1 MNVHREQMDELLAKW
16 LSNTATEDELA
27 ILKKW
32 AGQSEENLKLIE
44 NLQKTWRED
53 TAEPI
58 LVNVD
63 AKANEIWAGAM
74 KELPKQARSRDLWIR
89 YAAAILILSCSFFW
103 LLSKSDFGQKEQED
117 VLSIAPTYILR
128 ENAPGQKTKVHLPDG
143 SIAFLNSSSSIKYSN
158 GFDGAERRIILE
170 GEAFF
175 VVAKDTTKPFVV
187 ESNNLET
194 IALGTAFNVNAFNL
208 NEIRIS
214 LLEGKVRINQAETTD
229 EVAILSP
236 GFELVVN
243 TSTQEFIKQPFEDE
257 DIIGWKEGKLVFN
270 HASLKEVSLRLERW
284 YAVDITL
291 KGRIPTNW
299 KISTVYENQSL
310 ENVLIDLQ
318 YSKKFA
324 YEINESNVTITF

>member
-1 MNVHREQMDELLAKW
+1 MDELLAKW

-32 AGQSEENLKLIE
+32 ATQSEENLKLIE
-44 NLQKTWRED
+44 NLQKTWSED
-53 TAEPI
+53 NSEPL

-63 AKANEIWAGAM
+63 AKANEIWASAM
-74 KELPKQARSRDLWIR
+74 KEMPKQARRRYLWIR

-103 LLSKSDFGQKEQED
+103 LLSRADFGQTAQED
-117 VLSIAPTYILR
+117 VLSIARTYILR
-128 ENAPGQKTKVHLPDG
+128 ENAPGQKTKVNLPDG

-158 GFDGAERRIILE
+158 GFDGAERRIILK

-175 VVAKDTTKPFVV
+175 EVAKDATKPFVV
-187 ESNNLET
+187 ESNNIET

-214 LLEGKVRINQAETTD
+214 LVEGKVRINQAETAD

-243 TSTQEFIKQPFEDE
+243 TSTQEFLNQPFEYE
-257 DIIGWKEGKLVFN
+257 DVIGWKEGRLVFN
-270 HASLKEVSLRLERW
+270 HASLEEVSLRLERW

-291 KGRIPTNW
+291 KGRVPTNW
-299 KISTVYENQSL
+299 KISTVYENQPL

-324 YEINESNVTITF
+324 YEINGSTVTITF